1 MARKRKSP
9 PRAGWMI
16 LGLVAVGILF
26 FAAIH
31 LLGSKDSNSART
43 TPPLDIAS
51 YLENANSLRGNT
63 YKLQGTVAESL
74 AWSPDSGRLIAVE
87 AEKQIIPILVT
98 PEFNTMNIQKEQQLV
113 FILEVDER
121 GILRTRKVSKS

>member
-9 PRAGWMI
+9 PRAGWI

-26 FAAIH
+26 FAAIY

-43 TPPLDIAS
+43 TPPLDIVS

-113 FILEVDER
+113 FILEVDEK